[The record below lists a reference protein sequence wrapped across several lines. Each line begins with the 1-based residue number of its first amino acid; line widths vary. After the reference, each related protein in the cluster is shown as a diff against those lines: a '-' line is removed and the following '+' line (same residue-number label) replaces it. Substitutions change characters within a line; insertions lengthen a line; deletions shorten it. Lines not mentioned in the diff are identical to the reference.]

1 MIISLVVAAS
11 NNNAIGKSNK
21 LLWRLPNDM
30 RYFKNVTW
38 GMPVVMGRRTF
49 ESLGKALPGR
59 KNIVLTKK
67 TGWKADSVIPV
78 NNFDDAVFLVKE
90 MDVKEM
96 MVIGGGEIYQSVFDK
111 ASRIHMTRVDS
122 EFEADTFFPA
132 IDPGVWE
139 LVRQKNYESDA
150 KHAYNYSFQV
160 WEKI

>member
-1 MIISLVVAAS
+1 MNRWVRPYPEEKILFLQ
-11 NNNAIGKSNK
+11 N
-21 LLWRLPNDM
+21 
-30 RYFKNVTW
+30 
-38 GMPVVMGRRTF
+38 
-49 ESLGKALPGR
+49 
-59 KNIVLTKK
+59 K
-67 TGWKADSVIPV
+67 TGWKADGVITV
-78 NNFDDAVFLVKE
+78 KNFDDAVFLVKE

-111 ASRIHMTRVDS
+111 ANRIHMTRVDS